1 MPFWTFFGAT
11 LIGKAVIKMHIQ
23 KILVIV
29 AFNELLIEK
38 ALDKLALLPIIG
50 KRLQEPFK
58 SFLQNQKTKLH
69 RGKASDKS
77 GGNLLQ
83 KIFEVFVIGMILYFI
98 LSIINSFAQSYHKRI
113 HKKQSKK
120 VKKSAKDN

>member
-1 MPFWTFFGAT
+1 M
-11 LIGKAVIKMHIQ
+11 IKMHIQ
-23 KILVIV
+23 KILVII
-29 AFNELLIEK
+29 AFNENLIEK
-38 ALDKLALLPIIG
+38 AVDKIVLVPFIG

-69 RGKASDKS
+69 RGKTSEKS

-83 KIFEVFVIGMILYFI
+83 KAFEVFVIGMILYFI
-98 LSIINSFAQSYHKRI
+98 LSIVNSFAQSYHKRI

-120 VKKSAKDN
+120 SKKSTKDN